1 MTNNQNFNDLE
12 QLKESWKQDE
22 EKLFNELDNDEFAK
36 ESDTKAGTPENLE
49 VKKLVN
55 EAVEINSTKRVN
67 KDIFWLKVFG
77 VFGSILGIFVKTTS
91 IQFDIKYHFPTILDM
106 IDEFYLSLIGLI
118 GALLITGALHLFGR
132 AMLNTKW
139 SFSNR
144 VILGAFFVF
153 FIIGAFYLDWVAVK
167 NYSKVF
173 AEQNRVKLIDNDNS
187 LLGAKNNLIAS
198 KSNIINS
205 SIKSL
210 TTQKDQLNKSI
221 EANNKMI
228 TKVNESIEVVKA
240 KKLHTSSRKRIAQL
254 NQNIYTSRKQLEQL
268 ENNNNLLFSKVKE
281 IDTKINDEIK
291 KLDMLGEDKQ
301 KVLLASDS
309 KALLEKSKRESFFI
323 AMVIFIEL
331 LSNSY
336 LLAEIM
342 NIRNIKK
349 RKLIQLAEEQQTH
362 KDIMG
367 AVEHIMNVNIANDI
381 KGLTKK
387 GEMYNT
393 MSKMQTINSLSQ
405 MSNQVETTKQN
416 IVMLG
421 RVNNIVRDTNKEAM
435 ESVQHQLDAIKAN
448 RENAQLKLLLSEAM
462 KND

>member
-67 KDIFWLKVFG
+67 RTILILKIVG
-77 VFGSILGIFVKTTS
+77 VVGSILGFGVKLTSLVYDLNYHLPDIVSKLGNFLVGLISVIFVLGLLAIIHTLGTALINSKWTFSNKIIITVLFIVAVGASLYLDYRAIDNYTTA
-91 IQFDIKYHFPTILDM
+91 FANDNKN
-106 IDEFYLSLIGLI
+106 LSLSNN
-118 GALLITGALHLFGR
+118 
-132 AMLNTKW
+132 NT
-139 SFSNR
+139 
-144 VILGAFFVF
+144 L
-153 FIIGAFYLDWVAVK
+153 
-167 NYSKVF
+167 
-173 AEQNRVKLIDNDNS
+173 E
-187 LLGAKNNLIAS
+187 GAKNSLIAS
-198 KSNIINS
+198 KANIINS
-205 SIKSL
+205 NIKSL

-281 IDTKINDEIK
+281 IDTKINDEIE

-301 KVLLASDS
+301 NVLMASETKAKEDS
-309 KALLEKSKRESFFI
+309 TTRSSLLIFG
-323 AMVIFIEL
+323 VLFIEILSHL
-331 LSNSY
+331 L
-336 LLAEIM
+336 LFAEWV

-349 RKLIQLAEEQQTH
+349 RKLIQLAEEQQVH
-362 KDIMG
+362 KDLIG
-367 AVEHIMNVNIANDI
+367 TFENILNTNMANDI
-381 KGLTKK
+381 RGLAKK

-393 MSKMQTINSLSQ
+393 MSKMQTLNSLSQ

-416 IVMLG
+416 IIMLG